1 MLKKICVAIYFVC
14 LLIVIPVTSSRAQ
27 VDACDPFDEVYN
39 PDTDTCD
46 PVDVPLDAG
55 VGLLLVIGAAMGMK
69 RIKEN

>member
-1 MLKKICVAIYFVC
+1 MLKKICVAIYFIC
-14 LLIVIPVTSSRAQ
+14 LLIVVPVAPIWAQ

-55 VGLLLVIGAAMGMK
+55 VGFLLAIGAAIGM
-69 RIKEN
+69 RRTKER